1 MHFYDWLGGCHSTT
15 DPRYRHIA
23 EDRTIA
29 YFLEQGYLPS
39 ATTILSVLRHAYL
52 EKHKIKLA
60 LDHYKLTQNYQESVE
75 YRDQSA
81 TAKGTRLHKLCE
93 TLFQTFV
100 SDRTFYIPDGA
111 TADEIQILSPLLQWA
126 KAEVLEVEFTER
138 TFVYFAAEYAG
149 TADLLVRTRSLGLLL
164 IDFKFKAQTTA
175 FPFQPSTEH
184 AAQLSAYRNFFRSSY
199 PNEQIAI
206 ANLLIDNL
214 TKGAGR
220 IASLKIF
227 PYKKDYALFFAACHF
242 LWKELNQPI
251 PTSSRSNTL
260 FFA

>member
-39 ATTILSVLRHAYL
+39 ATTTLSVLRHAYL

-75 YRDQSA
+75 YRDEYRDQSA

-100 SDRTFYIPDGA
+100 SDRN
-111 TADEIQILSPLLQWA
+111 ILYSGRRNRRRNSNFKPPAPMGKSRSP
-126 KAEVLEVEFTER
+126 R
-138 TFVYFAAEYAG
+138 
-149 TADLLVRTRSLGLLL
+149 
-164 IDFKFKAQTTA
+164 
-175 FPFQPSTEH
+175 
-184 AAQLSAYRNFFRSSY
+184 
-199 PNEQIAI
+199 
-206 ANLLIDNL
+206 
-214 TKGAGR
+214 GR
-220 IASLKIF
+220 IYGAHLR
-227 PYKKDYALFFAACHF
+227 LFRGRVRRHG
-242 LWKELNQPI
+242 
-251 PTSSRSNTL
+251 
-260 FFA
+260 